1 MLYWAF
7 LFFLVSI
14 VAALFGFGGIASA
27 SAGVAQVLFFVFAAL
42 LLLSIV
48 LHLVRKDDHHN
59 LNRKL

>member
-27 SAGVAQVLFFVFAAL
+27 SAGVAQVLFFVFAGL
-42 LLLSIV
+42 LLVSIL
-48 LHLVRKDDHHN
+48 LHLTRKNDHHN